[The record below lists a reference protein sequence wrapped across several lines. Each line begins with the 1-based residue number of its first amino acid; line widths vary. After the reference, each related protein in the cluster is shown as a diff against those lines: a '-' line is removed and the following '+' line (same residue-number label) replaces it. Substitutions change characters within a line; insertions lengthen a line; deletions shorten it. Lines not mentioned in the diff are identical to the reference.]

1 MGSESGIRDPT
12 LQTYPISNFIVE
24 FSDMYQNL
32 VKFGDLF
39 VTTVHPAYKTSCGAF
54 MQTVHVHFKLT
65 AVLVPLLADL
75 RNIMS
80 CPVLLSQM
88 YTYDN
93 LAQTH
98 EQHFPISSMF

>member
-12 LQTYPISNFIVE
+12 LQTYPISNIIVE

-39 VTTVHPAYKTSCGAF
+39 VTTVHPAYKTSCWAF
-54 MQTVHVHFKLT
+54 MQTAHVHFKLT

-75 RNIMS
+75 TNIML
-80 CPVLLSQM
+80 CPVVHSKPCFEI
-88 YTYDN
+88 TISRKCEWTV
-93 LAQTH
+93 LA
-98 EQHFPISSMF
+98 IC